1 MRAMSNIKTLYL
13 FPDTNIFL
21 QCKPLD
27 QVDWSSFAEW
37 DNIQIILTRPVQAE
51 IDNFKGKGNG
61 RQASRARTTSTLI
74 RKLLDADHQGIALHA
89 SPTVRLH
96 LRHDLR
102 RDESVAEDLNYD
114 ERDDQLVGTAW
125 AFQKAKPTED
135 IRLLTNDTG
144 PMASAKSIGL
154 RYHVVPEDW
163 LLQPEAGEAEKREKA
178 LAAEIAKY
186 KNAEPLFKISVEHDG
201 PIVANISAY
210 APLTQDEVQEL
221 LDRLTERHPLATY
234 FGPAEPKERTIDQG
248 LPSALSAYRLL
259 GATKEVFTPATPEQ
273 IEEYKE
279 AYERWRETCLE
290 LFKELHIKL
299 NSRLN
304 WPKLTVWI
312 SNAGSRPADDA
323 LVIFEPEGNFFLIP
337 TGHRKKIS
345 ETPRPQL
352 PVPPSPPKGT
362 WKRLEPYMG
371 ALARLHGITH
381 ESMNEAV
388 TNLLRPP
395 TLPSPPDPNRFYFKE
410 GRAGKISKGFSFT
423 CQQWRHAHE
432 SEDFGM
438 TILSPLQ
445 SGTQT
450 GLLKVA
456 VHAANLTTPAT
467 RHVPLRFTVEIGS
480 CLSYAEQML
489 SALG

>member
-1 MRAMSNIKTLYL
+1 MRTMSNTKTLYL

-27 QVDWSSFAEW
+27 QVDWSSFVEW
-37 DNIQIILTRPVQAE
+37 DSIHIILTRPVQAE

-74 RKLLDADHQGIALHA
+74 RKLLDANHEGIALHS

-125 AFQKAKPTED
+125 AFQKTKPTED
-135 IRLLTNDTG
+135 VRLLTNDTG
-144 PMASAKSIGL
+144 PMASAKAIGL

-178 LAAEIAKY
+178 LIAEITKY
-186 KNAEPLFKISVEHDG
+186 KNAEPLFEISVEHDG

-210 APLTQDEVQEL
+210 EALTQDEVQKL
-221 LDRLTERHPLATY
+221 IDRLTERHPLAAY
-234 FGPAEPKERTIDQG
+234 FGPTEPKERAIDQG
-248 LPSALSAYRLL
+248 FPSALRFM

-279 AYERWRETCLE
+279 AYAKWRETCLE
-290 LFKELHIKL
+290 LFAELHKKL
-299 NSRLN
+299 NARLD

-323 LVIFEPEGNFFLIP
+323 LIIFETEGNFLLIP
-337 TGHRKKIS
+337 TGHQETNS
-345 ETPRPQL
+345 EPHRPQL
-352 PVPPSPPKGT
+352 PSPPTPPKGT
-362 WKRLEPYMG
+362 WRRLDPYMS
-371 ALARLHGITH
+371 ALARIHGITH
-381 ESMNEAV
+381 ETMNAAV
-388 TNLLRPP
+388 ADLLRPP
-395 TLPSPPDPNRFYFKE
+395 SLPKPPDPNAFYFKD
-410 GRAGKISKGFSFT
+410 GRAGKLSKSFSFT
-423 CQQWRHAHE
+423 CQQWRHAHGA
-432 SEDFGM
+432 EDFGM
-438 TILSPLQ
+438 TILSPMQ
-445 SGTQT
+445 SGAHT

-467 RHVPLRFTVEIGS
+467 RRVPLRFTIEIGS
-480 CLSYAEQML
+480 CFSYAEQML
-489 SALG
+489 SELS